1 MPTSPGLP
9 KLCGGKFL
17 GADPVTAIFITA
29 TGTEVGKT
37 FVAASLIR
45 HLRQMGRSVEAI
57 KPVVSGFDP
66 EAAAASDPGILLQ
79 ALGFP
84 ATLPNIERISPW
96 RFRAAMSPDAAARLE
111 NGRIDVDE
119 VVAFCRSAFER
130 RQEILLIE
138 GVGGV
143 MVPLDDQRT
152 VLDVMMAL
160 QLPLI
165 LVAGSYLGT
174 ISHTLT
180 ALDAL
185 FRRDLSVLVT
195 IVSETPGSAVPLAE
209 TVAAIARFAEPVIG
223 LPRQS
228 AETGETPS
236 IGTIAA
242 FDRIFGSS

>member
-1 MPTSPGLP
+1 
-9 KLCGGKFL
+9 
-17 GADPVTAIFITA
+17 VTAIFITG

-45 HLRQMGRSVEAI
+45 HLRQIGRSVEAI

-66 EAAAASDPGILLQ
+66 DRAAESDPGILLQ

-96 RFRAAMSPDAAARLE
+96 RFRAAMSPDAAARQE
-111 NGRIDVDE
+111 DRRIDVDE
-119 VVAFCRSAFER
+119 VAAFCQSAIEQ

-138 GVGGV
+138 GVGGI
-143 MVPLDDQRT
+143 MAPLDEQRT
-152 VLDVMMAL
+152 ILDVMMAL

-185 FRRDLSVLVT
+185 FRRDLSVLAI
-195 IVSETPGSAVPLAE
+195 IVSETPGSTVTLKE
-209 TVAAIARFAEPVIG
+209 TVAAIGRFAEPVIG
-223 LPRQS
+223 LPRQQLGPR
-228 AETGETPS
+228 EKPTGSTL
-236 IGTIAA
+236 AA